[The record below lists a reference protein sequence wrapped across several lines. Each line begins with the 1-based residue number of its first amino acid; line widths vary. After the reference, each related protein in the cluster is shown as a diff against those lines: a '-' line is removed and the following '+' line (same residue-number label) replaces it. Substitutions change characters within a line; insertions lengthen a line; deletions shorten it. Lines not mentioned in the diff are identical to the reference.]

1 MATTT
6 VRQSSAHAYL
16 PREHGATAM
25 MLTPFFCAAILL
37 RHVYWQEAVALVAI
51 VVALVIKDPL
61 VVIARQ
67 RWIWKQKHAETDA
80 ARRAAVTEILLL
92 AAAGAA
98 LLLSAQDWHP
108 LTALFVASAAF
119 TVLAVAVNVQNRQRS
134 VWFQVVSAVALS
146 GTSIAACLAGP
157 GRVPAWC
164 WMIWGLC
171 ALQATAGIFVVHAR
185 LDARVASRKGGH
197 THSAN
202 RGAAILVQV
211 ILMLTAATF
220 SASGRYWIAAALAV
234 AACFYLLDLRRQ
246 RASASLQMSLKS
258 VGQQALTL
266 SIAFAILIIIGL
278 W

>member
-1 MATTT
+1 MATATAA
-6 VRQSSAHAYL
+6 RQSSAYV

-37 RHVYWQEAVALVAI
+37 RHVYWQEAVALAAI

-67 RWIWKQKHAETDA
+67 RWVWKQKHPETDP
-80 ARRAAVTEILLL
+80 ARRSALIEILLL

-98 LLLSAQDWHP
+98 LLSTRDWRSLS
-108 LTALFVASAAF
+108 ALFVASAAF
-119 TVLAVAVNVQNRQRS
+119 TALAVAVNVQNKQRS
-134 VWFQVVSAVALS
+134 VWFQVVSAAALS

-164 WMIWGLC
+164 WILWALC

-185 LDARVASRKGGH
+185 LDARIASRKPDSARQ
-197 THSAN
+197 SAN
-202 RGAAILVQV
+202 RGAALAVQ
-211 ILMLTAATF
+211 LMLLLTAVAF
-220 SASGRYWIAAALAV
+220 AILGRFWIAAALAAA
-234 AACFYLLDLRRQ
+234 AACYLLDLRRQ
-246 RASASLQMSLKS
+246 KTPASLQMPLKT

-266 SIAFAILIIIGL
+266 SIAFAILTIIGL

>member
-1 MATTT
+1 MATAT
-6 VRQSSAHAYL
+6 VRQSAAHAYV

-67 RWIWKQKHAETDA
+67 RWVWKQKHAETDA
-80 ARRAAVTEILLL
+80 ARRLVVIELLLL
-92 AAAGAA
+92 AAAGAT
-98 LLLSAQDWHP
+98 LLLTRDWRP
-108 LTALFVASAAF
+108 LAALFIASAAF
-119 TVLAVAVNVQNRQRS
+119 TALAVAVNVQNRQRS
-134 VWFQVVSAVALS
+134 VWFQVMSAVALS

-157 GRVPAWC
+157 GKVPAWG
-164 WMIWGLC
+164 WVLWALC

-185 LDARVASRKGGH
+185 LDARIASRKGEP
-197 THSAN
+197 THSSN
-202 RGAAILVQV
+202 RGAALAVQLIL
-211 ILMLTAATF
+211 LLTAVAFATL
-220 SASGRYWIAAALAV
+220 GRFWIAAALAV
-234 AACFYLLDLRRQ
+234 AATCYWIDLRRQ
-246 RASASLQMSLKS
+246 QTSASLQMSLKS